1 MWNIDVGKT
10 TENKMRASH
19 KVAVPSHPAHFRRSS
34 RPAPEA
40 AMDNKHLCQQ
50 SGASNQHPPGLD

>member
-10 TENKMRASH
+10 TANKMRASH
-19 KVAVPSHPAHFRRSS
+19 KVAVPSHPAHFRRIS